1 MDSMDVNKGIAA
13 ILIAGIAFFITGTI
27 GTILVHTKPL
37 DKPVLAIA
45 IPEPGGAGKE
55 AAKPVVLAAIAPL
68 LVKADLALGESTAKK
83 LCSQCHTF
91 NEGGKNGVGP
101 NLYGS
106 VGQPHGHVAGFN
118 YSTGLKGKTGPWT
131 YEDLNNWLFKPSAYV
146 TGTRMAFAGIKDDQS
161 RANVIAYMRTLSKNP
176 VPLPAP

>member
-1 MDSMDVNKGIAA
+1 MDSMEVNKGIAA

-37 DKPVLAIA
+37 DKPVLSIA
-45 IPEPGGAGKE
+45 VQEHGDTSKE
-55 AAKPVVLAAIAPL
+55 AAKPVVLPPIAPL
-68 LVKADLALGESTAKK
+68 LAKADVAVGESTTKK

-106 VGQPHGHVAGFN
+106 VGAAHGHVAGFN
-118 YSTGLKGKTGPWT
+118 YTTGLKAKDGPWT
-131 YEDLNNWLFKPSAYV
+131 YEELNTWLFKPNAYV
-146 TGTRMAFAGIKDDQS
+146 PGTRMAFAGVKDDQS
-161 RANVIAYMRTLSKNP
+161 RANIIAYLRTLSKSP
-176 VPLPAP
+176 VPLPTP